1 MLVLSSLKVS
11 LTVIE
16 SIFMEIMNI
25 PDRGSLGFSVSYERK
40 EINRS
45 ENENSILMLH
55 QIHDIA
61 RHHQLLWII
70 CILEH
75 LSVST

>member
-1 MLVLSSLKVS
+1 
-11 LTVIE
+11 
-16 SIFMEIMNI
+16 MEIMNI
-25 PDRGSLGFSVSYERK
+25 LDRGRLEFSVSYERK
-40 EINRS
+40 EINRL

-55 QIHDIA
+55 RIHDIA
-61 RHHQLLWII
+61 RHHRLLWII